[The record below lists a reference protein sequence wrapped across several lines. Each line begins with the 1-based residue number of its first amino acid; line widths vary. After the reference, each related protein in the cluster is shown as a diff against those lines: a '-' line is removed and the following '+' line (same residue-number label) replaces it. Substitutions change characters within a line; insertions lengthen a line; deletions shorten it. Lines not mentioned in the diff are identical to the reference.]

1 MSCITSTNLKIPLGS
16 PTETPRKALPGS
28 VLTHLGQVLVLGL
41 ACTVVYNVH
50 LCTSSLYTIHTL
62 FYTTC
67 TIVHSGSLYTIYI
80 TLYTTCIIV
89 YSSSHVFTDKFSP
102 EKSSLDNTFSF
113 NIYHSCPLLSM
124 EDWTKKPPR
133 IPKSRCSCPLSV

>member
-1 MSCITSTNLKIPLGS
+1 MHYVHQFKDSTGKSYRNTSQSPAWLSSHSPWSGIGPGIGMYSCIQCT
-16 PTETPRKALPGS
+16 
-28 VLTHLGQVLVLGL
+28 LVYKFI
-41 ACTVVYNVH
+41 VYN
-50 LCTSSLYTIHTL
+50 THTL

-67 TIVHSGSLYTIYI
+67 TVVYSGSLYTIYI

-113 NIYHSCPLLSM
+113 NIYYSCPLLSM
-124 EDWTKKPPR
+124 EDWTEKPPR
-133 IPKSRCSCPLSV
+133 IPKFRCSCPLCV